1 MSSENNRIQNEVKEW
16 MSKEDKLKSIFG
28 KSPGIERSF
37 GIEKLKFFRML
48 LFKYGKTKSLD
59 ELITVQFL
67 KHECKSLRHKLY
79 PNVFKRLF
87 NDAVNSIAFERIHK
101 PAYLKDLDANKK
113 ALEVQLKNTGFA
125 QVWDKVLH
133 QMKEEQLNFY
143 IPVSYHISE
152 KERLDHSLHFG
163 KDVQGAYRFEGFT
176 STLHTDSIP
185 SGRSTH
191 HFKNEASEYFNVDE
205 AYNMLAGRSVLKNGT
220 WKQFNF
226 YDKDL
231 SENYRMHE
239 FPQDYG
245 YRVENVLALLPL
257 KNTDGEAFYN
267 LCSSLKE
274 GKRQE
279 TVLLIEGREVKT
291 FIETNPRF
299 KTLNFYNDR
308 MQKISLKELERGCK
322 IQQVKKP
329 EIYIEASSRK
339 ITPKF

>member
-1 MSSENNRIQNEVKEW
+1 MSSDSNRIQNEVKEW
-16 MSKEDKLKSIFG
+16 MSKEEKLKSIFG

-67 KHECKSLRHKLY
+67 KHEYKSLRHKLY

-87 NDAVNSIAFERIHK
+87 NDAVNSIVFERIHK
-101 PAYLKDLDANKK
+101 PAYIKDLDSNKK
-113 ALEVQLKNTGFA
+113 ALEVQLKNTGFD
-125 QVWDKVLH
+125 QVLDKVLQ

-152 KERLDHSLHFG
+152 KEKLEHSLHFA

-185 SGRSTH
+185 SGRSSH

-205 AYNMLAGRSVLKNGT
+205 AYNMLAGRAVLKNGT

-231 SENYRMHE
+231 SENYRTHE

-245 YRVENVLALLPL
+245 YKVENVLAGLPL
-257 KNTDGEAFYN
+257 KNSDGDATYELAR
-267 LCSSLKE
+267 SLQQ
-274 GKRQE
+274 GKRAE
-279 TVLLIEGREVKT
+279 TVLSIEGREIKT
-291 FIETNPRF
+291 FIEANPRF

-308 MQKISLKELERGCK
+308 MQKISLRELERGCK
-322 IQQVKKP
+322 IQQVIKPQMQIEPASKKM
-329 EIYIEASSRK
+329 S
-339 ITPKF
+339 PKF